1 MEEPRLTIAEKL
13 LACPGLMSREQ
24 LAPVLGVKVGTLTAW
39 GQRKRGPAS
48 IKVGDLVRYDP
59 VVVARWLESQTEAP
73 ATATENQAPK
83 ASTPLPDWLQQNRPK
98 AHIVGA

>member
-59 VVVARWLESQTEAP
+59 VVVARWLESQAVEP
-73 ATATENQAPK
+73 AESQAPK
-83 ASTPLPDWLQQNRPK
+83 ASTPLPDWLQPNRPK
-98 AHIVGA
+98 ARIAGA